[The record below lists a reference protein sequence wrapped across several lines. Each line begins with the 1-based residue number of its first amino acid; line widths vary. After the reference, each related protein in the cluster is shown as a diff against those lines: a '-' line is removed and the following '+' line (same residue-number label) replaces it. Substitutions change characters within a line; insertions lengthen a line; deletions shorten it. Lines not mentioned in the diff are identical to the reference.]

1 MIWHI
6 VKKDWKL
13 LWPYALLLAAME
25 LSYVVLLTLQ
35 PIKLL
40 ENYGA
45 DPATDTINTILQA
58 AILIA
63 GALLIAR
70 LSHNDA
76 IPGDRQDWL
85 VRPIRRRHLLGA
97 KLFGLALF
105 VQAPLGVIDI
115 LYGVMN
121 GFPLVDAVMAA
132 VGHGLLVF
140 VALSVPVLALCST
153 ARNFAEA
160 VATGLV
166 LALAAALFATVT
178 GAFHWE
184 FVRLFRVSGETPL
197 EWIPYVAGYI
207 VLCIGAIVVLSLQ
220 YYRRSTLLSRVLVCA
235 TWAGFGFAVAFFPWK
250 TAFAIQTRFA
260 EQRGLGSSITLAFD
274 PSIGRLRRPP
284 SYPGQDNSEL
294 FVPVQIQG
302 LPPDTVL
309 RAELLDSYAV
319 TQSGRIIPFSR
330 DKQQNFMTNGPAHLK
345 LGLMPLTGYAP
356 EGPLNN
362 PETKN
367 KSFQLEIELSMTLLK
382 SDEVT
387 ALPSV
392 WGGRSLTKPPC
403 RMMST
408 SIMPTFGDDFADPRD
423 FNVEFICAPVVVKAP
438 CLSMVLVDL
447 PSPWMERASL
457 TCFRTYSP
465 FHEHLLSGGDGAVA
479 RAFFYDPARIEDY
492 FGSDNDKLAKTKMEL
507 HWYKPVE
514 HFTRKLV
521 IPYVSLKDWIRETP

>member
-13 LWPYALLLAAME
+13 LWPYALLLAAVE
-25 LSYVVLLTLQ
+25 LSYVVLLILQ

-40 ENYGA
+40 QYYGS
-45 DPATDTINTILQA
+45 DPATDTMHTILQA
-58 AILIA
+58 AVLIA

-85 VRPIRRRHLLGA
+85 VRPISRQDLLGA
-97 KLFGLALF
+97 KVLGLALF
-105 VQAPLGVIDI
+105 VQVPLWVIDVF
-115 LYGVMN
+115 YGMMS

-132 VGHGLLVF
+132 AGHGLLVF
-140 VALSVPVLALCST
+140 AALSLPVLALCST

-166 LALAAALFATVT
+166 LALGSALFTSVT
-178 GAFHWE
+178 GAFHWP
-184 FVRLFRVSGETPL
+184 LFRYFQIPSETPL
-197 EWIPYVAGYI
+197 QWIPYVAGYL
-207 VLCIGAIVVLSLQ
+207 VLCLGAIVVLSLQ
-220 YYRRSTLLSRVLVCA
+220 FYRRTTLLSRVLVCA
-235 TWAGFGFAVAFFPWK
+235 TWASLGFAVAFFPWK
-250 TAFAIQTRFA
+250 TAFAIQTQFA
-260 EQRGLGSSITLAFD
+260 KQRGLGSSVTLAFD

-284 SYPGQDNSEL
+284 SYPGQDSEL
-294 FVPVQIQG
+294 YVPIQVQG

-309 RAELLDSYAV
+309 RAELWDSYAV
-319 TQSGRIIPFSR
+319 TQSGGIIPFSR
-330 DKQQNFMTNGPAHLK
+330 DKQQSFMANGPAHLK

-362 PETKN
+362 PETRD

-392 WGGRSLTKPPC
+392 WGGPSLTKRPC

-408 SIMPTFGDDFADPRD
+408 SIMPAFGEDFADPRD
-423 FNVEFICAPVVVKAP
+423 FDLEFICAPVVVKAP
-438 CLSMVLVDL
+438 CVSMVLLDL
-447 PSPWMERASL
+447 PAPWMQRASL

-465 FHEHLLSGGDGAVA
+465 FHDHLLSGGDGAVA
-479 RAFFYDPARIEDY
+479 QVFFYDPARVEDY
-492 FGSDNDKLAKTKMEL
+492 FGADSDKLGKTKLEL

-521 IPYVSLKDWIRETP
+521 IPNVSLKDWIRETP